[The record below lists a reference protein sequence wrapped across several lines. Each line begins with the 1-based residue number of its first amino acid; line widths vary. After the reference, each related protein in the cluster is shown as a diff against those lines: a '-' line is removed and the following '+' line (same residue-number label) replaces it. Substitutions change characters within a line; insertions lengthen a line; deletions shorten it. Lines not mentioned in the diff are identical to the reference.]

1 MFPEPSPYRESYLEG
16 KFDLRSESN
25 SSGEYSLDADAV
37 AMMSLIEELFPICRS
52 ITGNGVRQTLK
63 ILDRFIPLQV
73 NEVPSGTTVL
83 DWTVPRE
90 WSIREAYIACDDET
104 HLVDFAANNLHV
116 VQYSRPINAVMPLA
130 ELRPHL
136 HSLPDQPDWIPY
148 RTSYYSEYWG
158 FCLTHRQLSSL
169 AEGLYRVVIDS
180 DLTPG
185 HLTYGELLIPGETD
199 NTVLFSCHICHP
211 SLANDNLS
219 GIAVATMLARHIQT
233 LRPRQSYL
241 FLFIPG
247 TIGSLTWLAR
257 NEDKV
262 SRVSH
267 GLVLSCL
274 GDAGGMTYKQS
285 RRGDAA
291 VDRIVAHVLRH
302 DAIPHRIKP
311 FVPYGYDERQDCSP
325 GFDLPV
331 GCLMRTPNG
340 EYPEY
345 HSSADNL
352 SLLHAESLAHSLDVL
367 RRIVA
372 VIEGDGVYRSRN
384 PKGEPQLGRR
394 GLYASMGG
402 QRSAGYDQMA
412 LLWVLNLAD
421 GRHSL
426 LDMAER
432 ARLPFAAIRAAAD
445 ALLSVDLLEP
455 VPVEGRSTECGT
467 SSPRGGR

>member
-1 MFPEPSPYRESYLEG
+1 LNRENDAFSTSTAEAEPR
-16 KFDLRSESN
+16 
-25 SSGEYSLDADAV
+25 
-37 AMMSLIEELFPICRS
+37 AMMALIEELFPLCRS
-52 ITGNGVRQTLK
+52 ITGNGVRQSLE
-63 ILDRFIPLQV
+63 ILRRHIPLEV
-73 NEVPSGTTVL
+73 NEIPSGTPVL
-83 DWTVPRE
+83 DWTVPQE
-90 WSIREAYIACDDET
+90 WNIRDAYIARDDGT
-104 HLVDFAANNLHV
+104 HVVDFSANNLHV
-116 VQYSRPINAVMPLA
+116 VQYSRPIDAVMSLSDLA
-130 ELRPHL
+130 PHL
-136 HSLPDQPDWIPY
+136 HSLPDEPDWIPY
-148 RTSYYSEYWG
+148 RTSYYNENWG
-158 FCLTHRQLSSL
+158 FCLPHRQLSSL
-169 AEGLYRVVIDS
+169 ADGLYRVVIDT
-180 DLTPG
+180 DLAPG
-185 HLTYGELLIPGETD
+185 HLSYGELLIPGETD
-199 NTVLFSCHICHP
+199 DTVLFSCHICHP

-219 GIAVATMLARHIQT
+219 GIAVATMLGRHIQT
-233 LRPRQSYL
+233 LRPRYSYR

-262 SRVSH
+262 ESITH

-285 RRGDAA
+285 RRGNAA
-291 VDRIVAHVLRH
+291 IDRIVAHVLH
-302 DAIPHRIKP
+302 DDDVPHHIRP
-311 FVPYGYDERQDCSP
+311 FIPYGYDERQYCSP

-352 SLLHAESLAHSLDVL
+352 SLLRSASLAHSLDVL

-372 VIEGDGVYRSRN
+372 VIEGDAVYRSRN

-394 GLYASMGG
+394 GLYAAMGG

-426 LDMAER
+426 LDTAER
-432 ARLPFAAIRAAAD
+432 ARVPFATLRAAAD
-445 ALLSVDLLEP
+445 ALLAVDLLEP
-455 VPVEGRSTECGT
+455 APVRC
-467 SSPRGGR
+467 